1 MLMIARVLSIVML
14 LCGLAVA
21 QAQQFGSAEFA
32 IKDDDGDPIANHSLT
47 AEQMA
52 KLARLPGL
60 VDVGDAIDD
69 VTLYEFYDLNC
80 PFCREAAA
88 DVDQLI
94 RTDRALRVVFVPY
107 PVLSAASVE
116 GARVELAGREL
127 ASPTKFL
134 EFPRKIYAG
143 RGIIDGARALA
154 VTREM
159 SLDQNKIIEIA
170 NAQRVTDTMTKHA
183 KVGAA
188 LKLVATPAYVIQ
200 GVAILGHPGLEPLRK
215 VIAAV
220 RTCKKVVC

>member
-1 MLMIARVLSIVML
+1 MVRIAAALFL
-14 LCGLAVA
+14 LCGLVAA

-32 IKDDDGDPIANHSLT
+32 IKDDEGDPIANHSLT
-47 AEQMA
+47 PEQMA
-52 KLARLPGL
+52 KVARLPGL

-69 VTLYEFYDLNC
+69 VTLYQFYDLNC

-94 RTDRALRVVFVPY
+94 RTDSALRLVFVPY

-116 GARVELAGREL
+116 GARVELAVREL
-127 ASPTKFL
+127 ASPQKFL
-134 EFPRKIYAG
+134 EFHRMIYAG
-143 RGIIDGARALA
+143 RGLIDGARALA
-154 VTREM
+154 VTQKMR
-159 SLDQNKIIEIA
+159 LDQTKIVEIA
-170 NAQRVTDTMTKHA
+170 NAQRVTDTMTRHA
-183 KVGAA
+183 KVGSA

-215 VIAAV
+215 IVAAV